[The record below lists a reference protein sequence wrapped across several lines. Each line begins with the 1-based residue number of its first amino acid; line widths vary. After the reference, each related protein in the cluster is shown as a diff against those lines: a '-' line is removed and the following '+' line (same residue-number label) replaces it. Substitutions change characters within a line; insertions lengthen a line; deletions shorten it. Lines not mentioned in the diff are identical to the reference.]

1 MIKYLQKLW
10 PLDLENLS
18 KLQFSALILILT
30 LEVEYDRPIK
40 KNSKATHEKMR
51 GSFVDIGGIVE
62 YIFC

>member
-1 MIKYLQKLW
+1 
-10 PLDLENLS
+10 LDLENLS